1 MARINLN
8 IGNSYPTQTFSI
20 DENDVFFG
28 YLYADTLLTSGVIFT
43 ITGGDDARFFNVIG
57 SGQGAGFLTL
67 KDPLDYENKIDAN
80 RNGIYEVTVG
90 YGYSP
95 GIVISNTKISVN
107 INDVDDPTQF
117 VDPIL
122 YVRENTLVASPV
134 VAFDQ
139 DAGTVLS
146 YRISSNPDN
155 YPSLADG
162 NKFTIDPA
170 TGRLSFISA
179 PNFEAPGDADG
190 DNVYKL
196 EIVVSDG
203 VSPPIR
209 QEFQVNVVDVNET
222 PIITSFG
229 GATAASLV
237 VPEVNSVTTI
247 TAVDD
252 DPGTTLIYS
261 IVGGADASAFFINP
275 STGRLQFIT
284 RPNFAAPTDGGRNN
298 VYDVIV
304 QASDGNSADQQAL
317 AVRVTANNPPAIV
330 EPGGGTTAAVSVPE
344 NSADAATVLAV
355 DDPGAQLRYSI
366 IGGADASKFT
376 INAATGLLSF
386 VTRPNFELP
395 TDNGGNNVYDV
406 VVQVSDGELTDQQ
419 AIAVSVT
426 DAIDAPVIV
435 SGGGGPAASFSIAEN
450 TLGLPRVATD
460 TAASLVV
467 YSIAGG
473 ADAAQFRINQDGT
486 LYFRNAPNFEAPTDV
501 GADNVYNVVV
511 RASNATDGTKYT
523 EQAIAISVTN
533 ENDPPKFVTQNPLI
547 ISEST
552 RSFNISASD
561 EDGQAVNYSL
571 PQYLLSFTT
580 VTGQLILGDAAGR
593 LDPGTIQIDK
603 INIPAYDNSKFV
615 YNPNTREIRFIN
627 PPDYESG
634 KKDYKVYI
642 LASDGI
648 DTTVEV
654 YTIKITDVNDN
665 PPVITSNGGNTLA
678 NLTVS
683 ENATAVTTVTATD
696 ADETS
701 VVTYAISGGND
712 AARFSIDSAT
722 GALSFIKA
730 PDFEAPGS
738 AVGTNSY
745 VVNVTASDGTFSDV
759 QTLVVAVTDA
769 NDAPVI
775 ASNGGGANA
784 AVTVAE
790 NSTAVTT
797 VTAFDQDPG
806 TSLRY
811 SISGGAD
818 AAKFAINATTGALT
832 FLTAPNFEA
841 PTDVGANNVYDVVVR
856 ASDGTLTDDQAL
868 AVTVTDVNEFA
879 PRFPTTNLV
888 TVTVDE
894 NRTAVTTLTATDAD
908 GSAVLTYSI
917 SGGDDAARFAI
928 DASSGALR
936 FITAPD
942 YEQPADANANNGY
955 VVIVRASDGTL
966 SAQQILSVVINDVND
981 NAPVISSNGG
991 GVTASVS
998 VAENLAGVTTVTATD
1013 ADANTS
1019 IVYSIIGGA
1028 DAARFGIDARVGT
1041 LFFLAAPDFEAPGD
1055 ADGNNIYQ
1063 VQVRASDGTLFDDQ
1077 LLSVAVTNRNDNAP
1091 VITTNGGGA
1100 SAALSLAENSTAVTT
1115 VGATDADTGTT
1126 IVYAIAGG
1134 SDASKFTINPST
1146 GALSFVTAPDF
1157 DAPTDVGRDNIYN
1170 VTVRASDG
1178 TLFDNQALAVTV
1190 TNLNDNTPVI
1200 TSNGGGAVAQVSIA
1214 ENTRAV
1220 TTVTAT
1226 DADAGTTLAYAISGG
1241 ADAGKFTINA
1251 ATGALSLITAPDFE
1265 NPTDVGGDNIYDV
1278 RVSASDGV
1286 RSVTQ
1291 DIAVTVTNVNDN
1303 TPLIGS
1309 GTTAS
1314 FAENATGTAYQVIA
1328 SDNDPGTTLTFT
1340 LSGADAA
1347 LFNITAVPSITNPK
1361 FSFGNITFKT
1371 APNFEA
1377 PGDVG
1382 RDNVYDLTVR
1392 VSDGTL
1398 FSTQAVKITVTDVNE
1413 FAPVIGSNG
1422 GGSTAAISI
1431 AENSTAVT
1439 TLTATDADGS
1449 AVVTYAITG
1458 GADAAKFAINAATG
1472 VLTFVSAP
1480 DFEAPTD
1487 VGGDNV
1493 YNVTVTASD
1502 GLRTDDQA
1510 IAVTVTNVN
1519 DNVPFSAFAPSAN
1532 FAENGTGPAY
1542 QVIVSDADPG
1552 TTLSVTLS
1560 GPDAALFHVALVP
1573 TTDPRFST
1581 ARLTFKASPDFEAP
1595 ADVGRD
1601 NVYDVTLR
1609 VSDGTLFSA
1618 QAAKII
1624 VTNVNEAPVITS
1636 NGGGISALVSL
1647 AENNTAVT
1655 TVTATDPDAGTG
1667 LIYSI
1672 IGGADAAQFDI
1683 DASTGRLSF
1692 RNAPD
1697 FDFPTDAD
1705 GNNSYLVQVRAN
1717 DGVLFDDQTLTIA
1730 VTGVNESAPSITS
1743 NGGSAAAA
1751 LSVAENSAAV
1761 TTLAATDADRGTVLV
1776 YSISGGADAA
1786 LFAIDAGTGALS
1798 FVSAPDFE
1806 TPTDSGADNVYD
1818 VIVQVSDGSFVDT
1831 QALAVT
1837 VTNVNDAPV
1846 ITSNGGGPAAA
1857 ISLAENTTAV
1867 TAVTSTD
1874 PDAGA
1879 SAVYAISGGA
1889 DAALFTIDAATGAL
1903 AFIAAPDFE
1912 APRDAGGDNVYDV
1925 SVRVSDGSLFS
1936 DQAISVTVTDATDT
1950 FIGTP
1955 RKDMITG
1962 TNGDDVLNGLG
1973 DRDTLEGL
1981 DGNDRLDGGTGNDVM
1996 KGGQGD
2002 DTYIVDSNADKVV
2015 ELADQGTDTV
2025 LTALAFYKLSDN
2037 VENLTFTYTEGAGSK
2052 GLGNALSNVLTG
2064 AASADT
2070 LVSYDGDDTLLG
2082 LGGNDTLNGGA
2093 GADLLDGGSGADTL
2107 IGGSGDDLYIVD
2119 NAGDVVREGLDG
2131 GYDTVQA
2138 SVSFTLG
2145 ANIEALLLT
2154 GTDAINGTGNR
2165 LDNWLDGNG
2174 ADNILL
2180 GGAGN
2185 DALYGEDGND
2195 TLEGGAGRDDLYGG
2209 AGADTFLFASKL
2221 TPAQGSAADFVF
2233 DFNSFEGDKLAFS
2246 KAVFTGLSALGV
2258 LDEDAFHAGTSAN
2271 DASDRVIY
2279 DATTGNL
2286 YYDVDGIGRRP
2297 QVLVATVGAW
2307 EHPALTSADVL
2318 IVA

>member
-1 MARINLN
+1 M
-8 IGNSYPTQTFSI
+8 
-20 DENDVFFG
+20 
-28 YLYADTLLTSGVIFT
+28 
-43 ITGGDDARFFNVIG
+43 
-57 SGQGAGFLTL
+57 
-67 KDPLDYENKIDAN
+67 
-80 RNGIYEVTVG
+80 
-90 YGYSP
+90 
-95 GIVISNTKISVN
+95 
-107 INDVDDPTQF
+107 
-117 VDPIL
+117 
-122 YVRENTLVASPV
+122 

-139 DAGTVLS
+139 DAGAVLT
-146 YRISSNPDN
+146 YRITAPFGGD
-155 YPSLADG
+155 PLLADG
-162 NKFTIDPA
+162 DKFTIDPV
-170 TGRLSFISA
+170 TGRLSFINA
-179 PNFEAPGDADG
+179 PNFEAPGDANG
-190 DNVYKL
+190 DNVYDL
-196 EIVVSDG
+196 QIVVSDG
-203 VSPPIR
+203 VFAPIR
-209 QEFQVNVVDVNET
+209 EFFHVNVVDVNET
-222 PIITSFG
+222 PTITSFG
-229 GATAASLV
+229 GAAAASFV
-237 VPEVNSVTTI
+237 VPEIYDVTTI
-247 TAVDD
+247 TATDQ

-284 RPNFAAPTDGGRNN
+284 KPNFDAPTDVGRNN

-317 AVRVTANNPPAIV
+317 AVRVTANLAPTII

-344 NSADAATVLAV
+344 NSANAATVLAV

-395 TDNGGNNVYDV
+395 TDNGGNNIYDV

-426 DAIDAPVIV
+426 DVVDAPVIV
-435 SGGGGPAASFSIAEN
+435 SGGGGPAASLSIAEN
-450 TLGLPRVATD
+450 TLELPSVATD
-460 TAASLVV
+460 TAASSVV

-473 ADAAQFRINQDGT
+473 ADAAQFRITQNGR
-486 LYFRNAPNFEAPTDV
+486 LFFLNAPNFEAPTDV

-511 RASNATDGTKYT
+511 RASNAADVTKYDD
-523 EQAIAISVTN
+523 QAIAITVTN
-533 ENDPPKFVTQNPLI
+533 VNDLPDFLTKNPIIVPENTRYFSI
-547 ISEST
+547 I
-552 RSFNISASD
+552 ASD
-561 EDGQAVNYSL
+561 QDGQVVTYSL
-571 PQYLLSFTT
+571 PEYLLSFFSVTNNPNSGSNATT
-580 VTGQLILGDAAGR
+580 LTQNTLR
-593 LDPGTIQIDK
+593 
-603 INIPAYDNSKFV
+603 AYDNSKFG
-615 YNPNTREIRFIN
+615 YNSSTGEIRFLTL
-627 PPDYESG
+627 PDYESG
-634 KKDYKVYI
+634 TKEYQIYVF
-642 LASDGI
+642 ASDAI
-648 DTTVEV
+648 DIRSAV

-665 PPVITSNGGNTLA
+665 PPVITSNGGNILA

-683 ENATAVTTVTATD
+683 ENTTAVTTVTATD

-738 AVGTNSY
+738 AAGTNSY

-759 QTLVVAVTDA
+759 QTLIVAVTDA

-790 NSTAVTT
+790 NRTAVTT

-832 FLTAPNFEA
+832 FLTAPNFEV

-856 ASDGTLTDDQAL
+856 ASDGTLTADQAL

-1028 DAARFGIDARVGT
+1028 DAARFGIVASSGT

-1126 IVYAIAGG
+1126 IVYSIVGG
-1134 SDASKFTINPST
+1134 SDASKFTINPGT

-1200 TSNGGGAVAQVSIA
+1200 TSNGGGAVAQISIA

>member
-1 MARINLN
+1 MDSINIDGLVDIGAKTYSSVGEN
-8 IGNSYPTQTFSI
+8 IAKDWN
-20 DENDVFFG
+20 
-28 YLYADTLLTSGVIFT
+28 LTSENTNVKFSLSGPDSQYFSLEYFSPTAVNQFPILHFEAKNFEMPLDAN
-43 ITGGDDARFFNVIG
+43 GDNVYEVKIELLAD
-57 SGQGAGFLTL
+57 AGFFYLPAGDKTLYLTVADVNESPTFVL
-67 KDPLDYENKIDAN
+67 PKAISIPEN
-80 RNGIYEVTVG
+80 
-90 YGYSP
+90 
-95 GIVISNTKISVN
+95 SVN
-107 INDVDDPTQF
+107 VGLGSVGTDP
-117 VDPIL
+117 
-122 YVRENTLVASPV
+122 
-134 VAFDQ
+134 
-139 DAGTVLS
+139 DAGSVLS
-146 YRISSNPDN
+146 YVIDPNSPD
-155 YPSLADG
+155 AE
-162 NKFTIDPA
+162 KFTINPSS
-170 TGRLSFISA
+170 GQLSFRYA
-179 PNFEAPGDADG
+179 PNFEKPDDANG
-190 DNVYKL
+190 DNVY
-196 EIVVSDG
+196 IVGVGISDG
-203 VSPPIR
+203 VNPTVTQAI
-209 QEFQVNVVDVNET
+209 NVSVTDVNDA
-222 PIITSFG
+222 PIITSLG
-229 GATAASLV
+229 GGDVASIV
-237 VPEVNSVTTI
+237 VPQVQNVTTI
-247 TAVDD
+247 TAIDD
-252 DPGTTLIYS
+252 DPGTTLTYS
-261 IVGGADASAFFINP
+261 IAGIGDAAAFSINP
-275 STGRLQFIT
+275 NTGQLYFKSA
-284 RPNFAAPTDGGRNN
+284 PSFANPTDLGRDNI
-298 VYDVIV
+298 YDVV
-304 QASDGNSADQQAL
+304 VLVSDGVLTDNQVIS
-317 AVRVTANNPPAIV
+317 VRVTANNPPAIV
-330 EPGGGTTAAVSVPE
+330 SLGGGATASVSLPENQTAVATVSAVDAPGSTITYSIVGGADSLKFALNANTGALSFLAPPNFEAPTDSDANNIYDVIVRASDGELSDEQSIAVTITDVVDTPYITSDGGRSTAAISLNE
-344 NSADAATVLAV
+344 NSTAV
-355 DDPGAQLRYSI
+355 TRVTTDSPKSPVVYSI
-366 IGGADASKFT
+366 SGGADASKFT
-376 INAATGLLSF
+376 IDSVGNLAF
-386 VTRPNFELP
+386 VRAPDFESP
-395 TDNGGNNVYDV
+395 TDSDKNNVY
-406 VVQVSDGELTDQQ
+406 S
-419 AIAVSVT
+419 
-426 DAIDAPVIV
+426 
-435 SGGGGPAASFSIAEN
+435 
-450 TLGLPRVATD
+450 
-460 TAASLVV
+460 
-467 YSIAGG
+467 
-473 ADAAQFRINQDGT
+473 
-486 LYFRNAPNFEAPTDV
+486 
-501 GADNVYNVVV
+501 VVV
-511 RASNATDGTKYT
+511 RARNGTFFD
-523 EQAIAISVTN
+523 EQAISVTVN
-533 ENDPPKFVTQNPLI
+533 NANDAPVFSTTGILLVPENVTAVATIVANDQD
-547 ISEST
+547 
-552 RSFNISASD
+552 A
-561 EDGQAVNYSL
+561 GQTLTYSL
-571 PQYLLSFTT
+571 NTNASAGPVGDNASF
-580 VTGQLILGDAAGR
+580 A
-593 LDPGTIQIDK
+593 
-603 INIPAYDNSKFV
+603 
-615 YNPNTREIRFIN
+615 IN
-627 PPDYESG
+627 PATGALAFVSAQDYETAP
-634 KKDYKVYI
+634 KRDFNVYVNVT
-642 LASDGI
+642 DGI
-648 DTTVEV
+648 ATQTANYTVRL
-654 YTIKITDVNDN
+654 TNVNEYA
-665 PPVITSNGGNTLA
+665 PVITALAGLSNAVIFVAENT
-678 NLTVS
+678 TSVGS
-683 ENATAVTTVTATD
+683 FVATD
-696 ADETS
+696 RDAETTI
-701 VVTYAISGGND
+701 TYSISGGTD
-712 AARFSIDSAT
+712 AARFSIDALT
-722 GALSFIKA
+722 GALRFVAA
-730 PDFEAPGS
+730 PDFESPAS
-738 AVGTNSY
+738 AAGTNDYS
-745 VVNVTASDGTFSDV
+745 VTIKASDGSLFDQKSIIV
-759 QTLVVAVTDA
+759 SVTNA

-888 TVTVDE
+888 TVAVNE
-894 NRTAVTTLTATDAD
+894 NSTAVTTLTATDAD

-917 SGGDDAARFAI
+917 SGGADAARFAI

-936 FITAPD
+936 FVTAPD
-942 YEQPADANANNGY
+942 YEQPADADANNGY

-966 SAQQILSVVINDVND
+966 SAQQILSVVINDTND

-991 GVTASVS
+991 GVTASIS
-998 VAENLAGVTTVTATD
+998 VAENVSGVTTVAATD
-1013 ADANTS
+1013 ADANTN
-1019 IVYSIIGGA
+1019 IVYSISGGA
-1028 DAARFGIDARVGT
+1028 DAARFGIDARSGT

-1077 LLSVAVTNRNDNAP
+1077 LLSVAVTNQNDNAP
-1091 VITTNGGGA
+1091 VITTNGGGT
-1100 SAALSLAENSTAVTT
+1100 SAALSLAENSTVVTT
-1115 VGATDADTGTT
+1115 VGATDADAGTT
-1126 IVYAIAGG
+1126 IVYSIAGG
-1134 SDASKFTINPST
+1134 SDASKFTINAST

-1157 DAPTDVGRDNIYN
+1157 EAPTDVGRDNIYN

-1178 TLFDNQALAVTV
+1178 TFFDDQVLAVTV

-1200 TSNGGGAVAQVSIA
+1200 TSNGGVAFAQVSIA

-1226 DADAGTTLAYAISGG
+1226 DADAGTTLAYAIAGG
-1241 ADAGKFTINA
+1241 VDAAKFTINA
-1251 ATGALSLITAPDFE
+1251 ATGALTFITAPDFE
-1265 NPTDVGGDNIYDV
+1265 NPTDVGSDNIYDV

-1286 RSVTQ
+1286 RSAVQ
-1291 DIAVTVTNVNDN
+1291 SIAVTVTNVNDN
-1303 TPLIGS
+1303 TPLISS
-1309 GTTAS
+1309 GPTAS

-1328 SDNDPGTTLTFT
+1328 SDDDPGTTLTFT

-1347 LFNITAVPSITNPK
+1347 LFNITAVPSTTNPK

-1398 FSTQAVKITVTDVNE
+1398 FSTQAAKITVTDVNE

-1431 AENSTAVT
+1431 AENSTAAT
-1439 TLTATDADGS
+1439 TVTATDADGS

-1480 DFEAPTD
+1480 DFEVPTD

-1510 IAVTVTNVN
+1510 IAVTVANVN
-1519 DNVPFSAFAPSAN
+1519 DNTPFFAFAPSAN

-1560 GPDAALFHVALVP
+1560 GPDAALFNVALVP

-1609 VSDGTLFSA
+1609 VSDGTLFST

-1636 NGGGISALVSL
+1636 NGGGLSALISL

-1672 IGGADAAQFDI
+1672 TGGADAAQFDI

-1697 FDFPTDAD
+1697 FDAPTDAD
-1705 GNNSYLVQVRAN
+1705 GNDSYLVQVRAS
-1717 DGVLFDDQTLTIA
+1717 DGVLFDDQTLTVA
-1730 VTGVNESAPSITS
+1730 VTGVNDSVPTITS
-1743 NGGSAAAA
+1743 NGGGAAAA
-1751 LSVAENSAAV
+1751 LSVSENSTAV
-1761 TTLAATDADRGTVLV
+1761 TTLVATDADRGTVLV

-1806 TPTDSGADNVYD
+1806 TPTDAGADKVYD
-1818 VIVQVSDGSFVDT
+1818 VIVQVSDGLFVDT
-1831 QALAVT
+1831 QTLAVT
-1837 VTNVNDAPV
+1837 VTNVNEAPV

-1857 ISLAENTTAV
+1857 ISVAENTAAV
-1867 TAVTSTD
+1867 TTVTSTD
-1874 PDAGA
+1874 PDAGS
-1879 SAVYAISGGA
+1879 SAVYAISGGD
-1889 DAALFTIDAATGAL
+1889 DAALFTIDAAKGAL

-1925 SVRVSDGSLFS
+1925 TVRVSDGSLFS

-1950 FIGTP
+1950 FVGTP
-1955 RKDMITG
+1955 GKDSITG
-1962 TNGDDVLNGLG
+1962 TNGDDVLYGLG
-1973 DRDTLEGL
+1973 DRDTLDGL

-2002 DTYIVDSNADKVV
+2002 DTYIVDSNSDKVI
-2015 ELADQGTDTV
+2015 ELTDQGTDTV
-2025 LTALAFYKLSDN
+2025 LTALASYKLSDN

-2070 LVSYDGDDTLLG
+2070 LVGYDGDDTLLG

-2093 GADLLDGGSGADTL
+2093 GADLLDGGTGADTL
-2107 IGGSGDDLYIVD
+2107 IGGSGDDVYIVD
-2119 NAGDVVREGLDG
+2119 NVGDVVREGLDG
-2131 GYDTVQA
+2131 GYDTVQS

-2209 AGADTFLFASKL
+2209 AGADTFLFASKS
-2221 TPAQGSAADFVF
+2221 TPAQGSTADFVV
-2233 DFNSFEGDKLAFS
+2233 DFNSDEGDKLAFS
-2246 KAVFTGLSALGV
+2246 KAVFTGLGALGV
-2258 LDEDAFHAGTSAN
+2258 LDEDAFYAGTAAH

-2279 DATTGNL
+2279 DASTGNL

-2297 QVLVATVGAW
+2297 QVLVAIVGGW
-2307 EHPALTSADVL
+2307 EHPALTSADVM